1 MLKLLRRKISLQ
13 LLSFYILFVTPVLLG
28 GIAFYIFERGQLQQE
43 AESAD
48 LGLAQAIALETE
60 TNLGRVSEIANSLA
74 TSDETR
80 RLDFGQLQRTFANRT
95 AAHPD
100 ISLFFIHDPNGNML
114 TNYPYN
120 PQTIGQNYA
129 YREYF
134 QEALKSD
141 KPYISDV
148 RDSATLGITV
158 VTVSRRITNEAGQVV
173 GVLGINLS
181 LEKLTA
187 NLNVVRQ
194 KMAKPGVV
202 RIWIVDGT
210 GKSLANTEGVPPQT
224 DLQSRLPSLKKVLQG
239 EAGNQLTSEQ
249 DREWLNSY
257 LPVQGSHWAV
267 VVQRPTDVAFAGI
280 NNFQAGL
287 VLALLMLVLGAS
299 FFWFMLNRRVIAPL
313 SRLAQAT
320 SVLDPDKPEGPVMNS
335 AILVRERQ
343 RTDEIGGLIA
353 AFVTMEAKIH
363 DRFKLVYEK
372 LQEQLQILE
381 AIMRSMEEGLL
392 LEDPDGKVVYAN
404 QRFCQSVGL
413 SQAETISGVAPQQS
427 LREKL
432 AYLIEDHE
440 GYNQKVTQALLGG
453 PRVFEFKIKGVYNQS
468 GDFIEVRRDIRLKMF
483 NVRDANGQLVGRGK
497 IFQDVTRQNEVER
510 VKTNLLAV
518 VSHELRT
525 PLTAIK
531 GYASGLLE
539 PDVAWD
545 DTSRAY
551 CLEQIVGEADRLAEL
566 VNSLLEMSQVEA
578 GTLKLSQALY
588 RLDWL
593 IKEAIAH
600 TRNLRNPQSVQLSLS
615 ADILLKVDGRRF
627 GVVLRNLV
635 ENAGKYAGEEAVIEV
650 SAGFERSSVSRE
662 PGFIITVQD
671 NGPGI
676 PPHLTERIFERF
688 YQIDSG
694 LERSSSGVGL
704 GLAICRGLV
713 TAHGGRIWAE
723 NRTDGSSGALFQI
736 WLPARLVQKA
746 ETVVEQK
753 ESYLTHS
760 G

>member
-1 MLKLLRRKISLQ
+1 MQ
-13 LLSFYILFVTPVLLG
+13 LLSFYILFVIPVLVG
-28 GIAFYIFERGQLQQE
+28 VITFYLFERNQLQEE
-43 AESAD
+43 AERAD
-48 LGLAQAIALETE
+48 LGLAQSIALETE

-74 TSDETR
+74 TSDEAR
-80 RLDFGQLQRTFANRT
+80 HLDFGQLQRTFANRA

-134 QEALKSD
+134 QEALKRD

-148 RDSATLGITV
+148 RDSATLEITV

-173 GVLGINLS
+173 GILGINLS

-194 KMAKPGVV
+194 KIAKPGVV
-202 RIWIVDGT
+202 RIWIVDGA

-224 DLQSRLPSLKKVLQG
+224 DLQARIPSLKKVLHG
-239 EAGNQLTSEQ
+239 ESGNQLTREQ

-267 VVQRPTDVAFAGI
+267 VVQRPSAVAFASI

-287 VLALLMLVLGAS
+287 ILALLLLVLGAS

-320 SVLDPDKPEGPVMNS
+320 SVVDPDKPEGLVMNS
-335 AILVRERQ
+335 TILAHERQ
-343 RTDEIGGLIA
+343 RTDEIGGLVA
-353 AFVTMEAKIH
+353 AFITMEAKIYE
-363 DRFKLVYEK
+363 RFKLIYEK
-372 LQEQLQILE
+372 LQEQFQTLE
-381 AIMRSMEEGLL
+381 AIMRSMEEGML
-392 LEDPDGKVVYAN
+392 LEDPAGKVVYAN

-413 SQAETISGVAPQQS
+413 SADEIIAEDSPEPL
-427 LREKL
+427 LRQRL
-432 AYLIEDHE
+432 THLIEDPE
-440 GYNQKVTQALLGG
+440 GYNQGVNQALSGG
-453 PRVFEFKIKGVYNQS
+453 PRLFEFKVKGIYNQS
-468 GDFIEVRRDIRLKMF
+468 GEFVQLRRDIRFKMF
-483 NVRDANGQLVGRGK
+483 NVRDSNGQLIGRGK
-497 IFQDVTRQNEVER
+497 IFQDVTHQNEVER

-545 DTSRAY
+545 DSSQAY
-551 CLEQIVGEADRLAEL
+551 CLQQIVGECDRLAEL

-578 GTLKLSQALY
+578 GTLKLNQALY

-593 IKEAIAH
+593 VQEALKHSRI
-600 TRNLRNPQSVQLSLS
+600 LRDHQSVNLSLPPG
-615 ADILLKVDGRRF
+615 ILLKVDGRRF

-635 ENAGKYAGEEAVIEV
+635 ENAGKYAGKEALIEV
-650 SAGFERSSVSRE
+650 SAHFEPPHATRE
-662 PGFIITVQD
+662 PGFIVTVQD

-676 PPHLTERIFERF
+676 PTHLTERIFERF
-688 YQIDSG
+688 YQVDGG

-713 TAHGGRIWAE
+713 AAHGGWIRAE
-723 NRTDGSSGALFQI
+723 NRTDGSSGALFHI

-746 ETVVEQK
+746 ETVEQ
-753 ESYLTHS
+753 EGSYLIPS
-760 G
+760 S